1 MTVTREVTST
11 AFSRVATNVAVV
23 TTAGPGWVH
32 GCTANVWAESA
43 DPPVLLVTLKRPSA
57 TYRKVR
63 NAGAFAVNLLAEGQS
78 ALARRFSGPEVD
90 RFGGTEYYKGVTG
103 SPLLTSCLAHF
114 DCRVLARHPFGA
126 YEIVVGS
133 VEFADVTGDL
143 APLVFVDGA
152 FAGVAPIGITAE
164 ESAP

>member
-1 MTVTREVTST
+1 VTVTGEVIST
-11 AFSRVATNVAVV
+11 AFRRVATNVAVV

-43 DPPVLLVTLKRPSA
+43 DPPVLLVTLKRTST
-57 TYRKVR
+57 TYQQVR

-78 ALARRFSGPEVD
+78 ALARRFAGPEAD
-90 RFGGTEYYKGVTG
+90 RFGGTEYYNGVTG

-114 DCRVLARHPFGA
+114 DCRVLSGHPFGA

-133 VEFADVTGDL
+133 VEFADVTSDL
-143 APLVFVDGA
+143 APLVFVDGE
-152 FAGVAPIGITAE
+152 FAGVAPIGNRAQG
-164 ESAP
+164 SAP